1 MWGQQSVPFYSEVAY
16 ISSTWSRVVVCGE
29 AALASAVDEEVGDI
43 LFVGRGRGRLAGGSL
58 ASRPSLSASR
68 LAGPAM
74 VSPPNPLSSLTEL
87 ASSSHPLVWA
97 MVDASSARSSSLAR
111 TLEFLA
117 GVSCLRSP
125 LPGSFVRAVLQPSSI
140 YMSEIDTSEHQHGKQ
155 TSRLERP
162 CDRRRM
168 LRSLCSLKS
177 ASAVDLRFK

>member
-74 VSPPNPLSSLTEL
+74 VTSPIPVIVHGAGIVLARVDVGHARRVVGEVFVTCAHVHFFAGLSSL
-87 ASSSHPLVWA
+87 
-97 MVDASSARSSSLAR
+97 
-111 TLEFLA
+111 
-117 GVSCLRSP
+117 
-125 LPGSFVRAVLQPSSI
+125 
-140 YMSEIDTSEHQHGKQ
+140 
-155 TSRLERP
+155 
-162 CDRRRM
+162 
-168 LRSLCSLKS
+168 
-177 ASAVDLRFK
+177 